1 VSALPIVLDGSA
13 ISALVVGGG
22 RVGARK
28 VRALVDSGAR
38 VHVVAPTIVD
48 DIEML
53 ATSTETLRVTRSRYA
68 VEHLRDAT
76 LVIAATDDPAV
87 NATVADDA
95 RAAGRLVNVVDR
107 PELGDFI
114 TPAVHR
120 CGDLVVAVTAG
131 GVPNAAARIR
141 DSIGRT
147 IDGRYA
153 AAVRDLAALRRTLI
167 AAGKRERWNE
177 AAAALVGE
185 DFCERV
191 ESGAFAAGIAAWR

>member
-48 DIEML
+48 DIETL
-53 ATSTETLRVTRSRYA
+53 ATSTEMLRVTRSRYV